1 MTNWT
6 KIQNLTRVIFLTK
19 YAVLNGEVVD
29 RQTGKK
35 VRGKFEIKQGKI
47 KTSIWKV
54 SEKTGK
60 KKFVG
65 FAGQMGKK
73 TLKDAIKFQK
83 TRWKKASNKINKG
96 NALTKYAKDEYERA
110 LVKIKEYDEKY
121 EDEETQRKHQM
132 EDEYREKFKKEKDKL
147 SRQSIRD
154 IGTAKRSTPELYGML
169 SKESQNMINFERI
182 LTAMENDGTLSLDK
196 INKLI
201 EQSNTGMFSELGDDA
216 QGKYVDYLKLLPSQK
231 FENVA
236 DFSQWMF
243 TLYRDNDSQIRTAL
257 WDMLHSFYPEQGYT
271 YNPLS
276 V

>member
-1 MTNWT
+1 M
-6 KIQNLTRVIFLTK
+6 IFLSK
-19 YAVLNGEVVD
+19 YSVLNGEVVY
-29 RQTGKK
+29 RETGKK
-35 VRGKFEIKQGKI
+35 ARGKFEIKQGKI
-47 KTSIWKV
+47 KTSIYKI

-65 FAGQMGKK
+65 FATKMGKK

-110 LVKIKEYDEKY
+110 MIKKKEFDEKF
-121 EDEETQRKHQM
+121 EDEDTLLRQRM

-154 IGTAKRSTPELYGML
+154 IGTAKRSSPDLYGML

-182 LTAMENDGTLSLDK
+182 LTAMENDGTLSLEK
-196 INKLI
+196 INNLI
-201 EQSNTGMFSELGDDA
+201 EQSNNNMFTELGDNLLSTR
-216 QGKYVDYLKLLPSQK
+216 VDFQKLLPSQK
-231 FENVA
+231 FTSVA

-271 YNPLS
+271 YNPLT